1 MTGISV
7 EILEEETIGHFEVT
21 LREIISCN
29 SDDYITLDVWSNI
42 EQDMEEF
49 EDEVEHFE
57 EFVEMLRGGE
67 PTVNTYIKVVNGY
80 FDCVFHDW
88 EDEEYQYEWEFKI
101 FDMTIKIDKEKA
113 KEVIGKR
120 YNSYYSMNKEKID
133 NIHLRLL

>member
-1 MTGISV
+1 MTGIDV
-7 EILEEETIGHFEVT
+7 EVLKEETIGHFTVSLEEVT
-21 LREIISCN
+21 SCN
-29 SDDYITLDVWSNI
+29 SDDYTTLYVWSAI
-42 EQDMEEF
+42 EQDTIEF
-49 EDEVEHFE
+49 QDEIEHFE
-57 EFVEMLRGGE
+57 EFVEMLKGGE

-120 YNSYYSMNKEKID
+120 YNSYYNMNKEKID